1 MPDGHRI
8 AVAIFA
14 RGGSNRPRTI
24 AEAARAIYDG
34 FKSVF
39 SLAVR
44 PSGAH
49 QPSRCFSHIVARGKI
64 GRSPEA
70 DLVERYLKRIAWPTK
85 VTELPD
91 SGGKAAGS
99 APANS
104 VSDRARRARRG
115 AVLDRPCQSSKR
127 WRDGGK
133 REARFLIGAADG
145 HDEAQRAGADL
156 LLSFG
161 PATWPHLLAR
171 AMLAEQLFRATS
183 ILANH
188 PYHREG

>member
-1 MPDGHRI
+1 VLLHVI
-8 AVAIFA
+8 
-14 RGGSNRPRTI
+14 
-24 AEAARAIYDG
+24 
-34 FKSVF
+34 
-39 SLAVR
+39 
-44 PSGAH
+44 
-49 QPSRCFSHIVARGKI
+49 ARGKI

-70 DLVERYLKRIAWPTK
+70 ELTERYLKRISWPVT

-91 SGGKAAGS
+91 RGGNVPAAL
-99 APANS
+99 AAS
-104 VSDRARRARRG
+104 VTVLLDERG
-115 AVLDRPCQSSKR
+115 ELMSSMALAKTLEK

-145 HDEAQRAGADL
+145 HSDEERDAADL

-161 PATWPHLLAR
+161 LATWPHLLMR